1 MTRDDT
7 IWHETIRYDMTQH
20 DILFMKK
27 RKPDLSRFGLNWLVC
42 VVVCMSRIDMSRLR
56 RWSVYCLTSGYKTWC
71 GFSHYHMEWIELFN
85 CRSDDRSNDRSD
97 GMIPRIVSVKL
108 SNASAS
114 VRVSI
119 SLNGWSIHLIPN
131 PRFFSSL
138 YYVKRIYTPNKFRSC
153 DHRRFT
159 RVLRCS
165 TNWAIG
171 V

>member
-7 IWHETIRYDMTQH
+7 RRPGMTFYEKKETRFEPLWVELVGLRCCMYVSHWHESASPLECV
-20 DILFMKK
+20 LF
-27 RKPDLSRFGLNWLVC
+27 NVC
-42 VVVCMSRIDMSRLR
+42 
-56 RWSVYCLTSGYKTWC
+56 YETWC

-97 GMIPRIVSVKL
+97 GMFPRIVSVKL

-119 SLNGWSIHLIPN
+119 SLSGWSIHLIPN